1 MRRFALKMLIC
12 AAVAGAAL
20 PVMSQ
25 QGKSV
30 AFDAL
35 KRGWDQKTVAVPS
48 GGAKPSVEKLV
59 SAFCKAWPTRSC
71 ADIQL
76 YLNDPMRF
84 KALYSQNNESVYAVT
99 VDRGNGFLMASD
111 EGGDSPYFFATL
123 WRRSNGHTLLGIH
136 AVQPVDPNVD
146 VLLFYDYNPKTAQL
160 VPERAVAD
168 YLTSQKYGQAEMRWV
183 ELPREGKDVVV
194 TAYGKEPAVYY
205 TFRFNGLGFDE
216 PVISSME

>member
-1 MRRFALKMLIC
+1 MYRWFGRCVVL
-12 AAVAGAAL
+12 AAVAGTAL
-20 PVMSQ
+20 PVMAQ
-25 QGKSV
+25 QGQSV
-30 AFDAL
+30 SFDAL
-35 KRGWDQKTVAVPS
+35 KRGWDQKVVVVKD

-59 SAFCKAWPTRSC
+59 CAFCKAWPTRSC
-71 ADIQL
+71 ADIKL
-76 YLNDPMRF
+76 YLNDPKRF
-84 KALYSQNNESVYAVT
+84 KTLYNQNNDAAYAVT
-99 VDRGNGFLMASD
+99 LDRSNGFLMASD

-136 AVQPVDPNVD
+136 TVQPVAPNVD

-160 VPERAVAD
+160 VPERAVGD
-168 YLTSQKYGQAEMRWV
+168 YLTSQKYGQVEMSWV
-183 ELPREGKDVVV
+183 ELPRKGKDVVV